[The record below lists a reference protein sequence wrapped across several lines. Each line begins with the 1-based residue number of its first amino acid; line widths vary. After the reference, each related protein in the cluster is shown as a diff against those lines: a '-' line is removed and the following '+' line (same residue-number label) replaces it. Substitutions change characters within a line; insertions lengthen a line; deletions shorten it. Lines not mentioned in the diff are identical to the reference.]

1 MSHKVGLSKSQDS
14 HFSGLENVFN
24 LTVSKIFIW
33 QWKNQA
39 QRHNMC
45 ILNHDKNSLVLGKES
60 IYLPIPKSFY

>member
-1 MSHKVGLSKSQDS
+1 MC
-14 HFSGLENVFN
+14 
-24 LTVSKIFIW
+24 LTLQFQRYSYDNE
-33 QWKNQA
+33 KNQA